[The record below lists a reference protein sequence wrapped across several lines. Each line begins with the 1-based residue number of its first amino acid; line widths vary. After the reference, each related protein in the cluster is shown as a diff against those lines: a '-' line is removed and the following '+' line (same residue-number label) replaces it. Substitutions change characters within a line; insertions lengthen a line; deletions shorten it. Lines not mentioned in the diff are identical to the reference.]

1 MVIVAKVQ
9 MMGMIPSV
17 VAASMVVAS
26 RTLVGVTR
34 AFFDIQ
40 QYQQVLK
47 LLRKHI
53 AFSPCLIS
61 SVGRFSQVP
70 HFVSLM
76 KASGNEKNNYKNLNV
91 FLVISR

>member
-17 VAASMVVAS
+17 VAASMVAAS

-40 QYQQVLK
+40 QYQQVL
-47 LLRKHI
+47 
-53 AFSPCLIS
+53 
-61 SVGRFSQVP
+61 
-70 HFVSLM
+70 
-76 KASGNEKNNYKNLNV
+76 
-91 FLVISR
+91 